1 MGWRLG
7 TVKQVAELRMKS
19 VYSVRAMQGVCACE
33 CVRVCVCETE
43 SEKADEN
50 KLFHIILCENH
61 IPFS

>member
-1 MGWRLG
+1 M
-7 TVKQVAELRMKS
+7 KQVAELRMKS

-50 KLFHIILCENH
+50 KLFRIILCENH